1 MLKTPFKEILLY
13 QTLKSYFDWE
23 FETIPNDLNAFTTS
37 FEGVF
42 GKQLVIRLLLAK

>member
-1 MLKTPFKEILLY
+1 L
-13 QTLKSYFDWE
+13 E